1 MEHTGKLIRDMFA
14 ENHLSWNDID
24 DVILVGG
31 STRMTMIEDYITELQ
46 GKPALRG
53 INADEAVA
61 LGAAIT
67 ADSIA
72 QSIQNFSLDGQVGFE
87 ISAGNKTVK
96 DVISHS
102 LGLIA
107 AREENQ
113 GDVLYRTFYNEI
125 MIP

>member
-61 LGAAIT
+61 LVQPSQPIPLRSPFRT
-67 ADSIA
+67 SRWTVR
-72 QSIQNFSLDGQVGFE
+72 LDLRFPPE
-87 ISAGNKTVK
+87 IS
-96 DVISHS
+96 
-102 LGLIA
+102 GLRMSFPI
-107 AREENQ
+107 RW
-113 GDVLYRTFYNEI
+113 D
-125 MIP
+125 